1 MAERIDPG
9 FQSTASRDRL
19 IAEMLP
25 RLMAATCFEEA
36 ATAVLNALL
45 RLSDATLA
53 AGDYPWSPATARAG
67 SAKAAAPAASAGR
80 LLRGVVH
87 LRPESGYQRLFG
99 IEHPSGALVD
109 GTGYLTSANVWRW
122 VAEHRCSVSIDVQLG
137 TVYPWL
143 RDGDSASESGAAY
156 GPRRARSDGRPDAAT
171 GAPGEAT
178 RERMLSRDTTHVHV
192 VPLRAPTGTIEGMI
206 TLEASCKAAMG
217 DDLLWETACDPLEV
231 LTAVAA
237 PYLAAL
243 PPRPVPPAER
253 PDPFLPV
260 VGRNTA
266 SLIELLRVFAR
277 QEETVLISG
286 PTGSGKSRLA
296 HFCHEHSPRRGRPL
310 ETLDLLSVPEELQ
323 MAELFGWKR
332 GAFTG
337 AVRDSAGAI
346 TRAAEGT
353 LFVDEVDKLSLKAQA
368 GLLRV
373 LEERRFRPIGDESGD
388 RRANVRFVIGTNA
401 DLRASVRAGRFR
413 EDLYYRINVLPVRV
427 LPLSERL
434 DELPAWADYML
445 QRRHSE
451 ASGQGPAQLTPAAV
465 KLLVGTPWPGNLRQ
479 LDNIIRRAY
488 ALALADRGASGLVL
502 DGSHLER
509 ALGYDGPADASSL
522 FGQLW
527 RAARTFVQEA
537 ERRSDSG
544 AALSLES
551 CEALRGLVLAAAVL
565 RRGRDDAFVLLG
577 QQQLLKN
584 RNHHRA
590 LRRELERARELHRMV
605 GGELDPELAALL
617 DSAEETAEGR

>member
-1 MAERIDPG
+1 MAERIDPVS
-9 FQSTASRDRL
+9 QSTSSRDQL
-19 IAEMLP
+19 ITSMLP

-36 ATAVLNALL
+36 ATAVLSALL
-45 RLSDATLA
+45 RLADATLA
-53 AGDYPWSPATARAG
+53 AGEYPWAPAGTRVAA
-67 SAKAAAPAASAGR
+67 AKAASPPTSAGR

-99 IEHPSGALVD
+99 VEHPGGAPVD
-109 GTGYLTSANVWRW
+109 GTGYLTSASVWRW

-137 TVYPWL
+137 TLYPWL
-143 RDGDSASESGAAY
+143 REGASASDSGEPP
-156 GPRRARSDGRPDAAT
+156 GQRRAQADGRRPDASA

-192 VPLRAPTGTIEGMI
+192 VPLRAPAGTIDGMI
-206 TLEASCKAAMG
+206 TIEASCKAAMG
-217 DDLLWETACDPLEV
+217 DDLLWEAACDSLE
-231 LTAVAA
+231 LLAAVAA

-243 PPRPVPPAER
+243 PPRPAASAAS

-260 VGRNTA
+260 IGRNTA
-266 SLIELLRVFAR
+266 SLVELLRVFAR

-286 PTGSGKSRLA
+286 PTGAGKSRLA
-296 HFCHEHSPRRGRPL
+296 RFCHEHSTRRGHPF

-337 AVRDSAGAI
+337 AVKDSAGAI

-373 LEERRFRPIGDESGD
+373 LEERRFRPIGEESGD

-413 EDLYYRINVLPVRV
+413 EDLYYRINVLPVR
-427 LPLSERL
+427 LSPLAERL

-445 QRRHSE
+445 QRRHTE
-451 ASGQGPAQLTPAAV
+451 AEGQGPARLTPAAV
-465 KLLVGTPWPGNLRQ
+465 KLLVATPWPGNLRQ
-479 LDNIIRRAY
+479 LDNILRRAY
-488 ALALADRGASGLVL
+488 ALALVDRSASGVVL
-502 DGSHLER
+502 DSSHLER

-522 FGQLW
+522 LAQLW

-537 ERRSDSG
+537 ERRGDG
-544 AALSLES
+544 KLALES

-590 LRRELERARELHRMV
+590 LRRELERTRELYRLV
-605 GGELDPELAALL
+605 GGEIDPELAALL
-617 DSAEETAEGR
+617 DSADEAAEGR